1 MANTDN
7 SLLNEKYRPITLD
20 TYVGNAKLK
29 ASISK
34 QLENN
39 DIQSIYF

>member
-34 QLENN
+34 QSGN
-39 DIQSIYF
+39 